1 MEALGFNELSYE
13 IIILANSV
21 NLALILPLDVP
32 LKVEIVLWTGLERAN
47 RAAIRGFRKIVA
59 VESNVVIDSDQ

>member
-13 IIILANSV
+13 IIILTSSV

-32 LKVEIVLWTGLERAN
+32 LKVEIVLWTRLERAN